1 MNIVFSCY
9 KSRFN
14 EQNCNSNWW
23 LWKEIFINICM
34 YTCLCIYIY
43 ICKYIYYSP
52 IKLQGHMG
60 HVSKKYNI
68 SSFSQFWLG
77 DSCIPAYS
85 ETLFG
90 LFQFREAIPNRCRL
104 MNPLAFHEAV
114 WVQSKTN
121 SITNDNDVW
130 YNKNILY

>member
-1 MNIVFSCY
+1 MIMKRNIY
-9 KSRFN
+9 KY
-14 EQNCNSNWW
+14 
-23 LWKEIFINICM
+23 M
-34 YTCLCIYIY
+34 YVYMFMYIYIY

-60 HVSKKYNI
+60 HVLQKYNI

-90 LFQFREAIPNRCRL
+90 LLQFREAIPNCCRL

-121 SITNDNDVW
+121 SITNYNDVW